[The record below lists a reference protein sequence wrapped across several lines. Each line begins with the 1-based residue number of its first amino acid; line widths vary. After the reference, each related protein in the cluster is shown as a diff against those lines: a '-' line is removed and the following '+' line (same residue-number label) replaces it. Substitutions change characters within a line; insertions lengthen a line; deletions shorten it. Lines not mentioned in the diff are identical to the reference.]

1 MQKAKGQKRSST
13 ENELMQHVDMISNPK
28 VKAFIARKKQE
39 KLENVRFRQSGG
51 QRGLEAR
58 LAKKKIVLESSS
70 AEEES
75 NDEMDESEEE
85 EVQAVKQVATIK
97 TSSR

>member
-1 MQKAKGQKRSST
+1 
-13 ENELMQHVDMISNPK
+13 MQHVDMISNPK

-70 AEEES
+70 EEVS
-75 NDEMDESEEE
+75 NDEMEDSEEEEE
-85 EVQAVKQVATIK
+85 EVQAVKQVATLK

>member
-1 MQKAKGQKRSST
+1 
-13 ENELMQHVDMISNPK
+13 MQHVDMISNPK